1 LADTAYWNEEIE
13 TLPRRELE
21 ALQRDRLAEHLHLAY
36 AKSPYYR
43 GAFDAAGIHPRQLLT
58 LADLHKFPFTNK
70 QIERERQLAAP
81 LLGDMTAVTEDE
93 VVFVSASSGSTGVP
107 TVSPFTAQDFDT
119 WQDIEARL
127 FWMAGIRKSDRYVHA
142 LNFTLFVG
150 GPDVMGAQR
159 LGALCIWAGT
169 IPSDRLLYIMNAFR
183 PTVTWTT
190 PSYAWHL
197 GETAKAEGIDPA
209 RDLAIRRIIVA
220 GEPGGSIPGTR
231 KAIEDLWGAELFDF
245 YGISDIYG
253 ACAGQCSR
261 HDGLHLV
268 EDQILL
274 EVLDPANGQPVADGN
289 PGEMVLTTLQKR
301 ARPMIRFRTG
311 DIITADRSR
320 CACGRT
326 HVRIS
331 VIGRL
336 DDMFIVSGV
345 NVFPSD
351 VEHVIRRIPA
361 LTGEYRIRLYEEEH
375 LTRFDLEIEAG
386 DDAGGAQTLVET
398 VSDAIKA
405 RLGLRPK
412 RVTVFANG
420 TLPRTTHKAK
430 RVVDERKHDS

>member
-1 LADTAYWNEEIE
+1 MSATTIPTHSSVDRKEHILSYKAYWNEEIE

-21 ALQRDRLAEHLHLAY
+21 ALQRDRLAAHLQLAY
-36 AKSPYYR
+36 VKSPYYR
-43 GAFDAAGIHPRQLLT
+43 SAFDAAGIKPEDLLT
-58 LADLHKFPFTNK
+58 LTDLRKFPFTNK

-81 LLGDMTAVTEDE
+81 LLGDMTAATEEE
-93 VVFVSASSGSTGVP
+93 VVFVSSSSGSTGVP
-107 TVSPFTAQDFDT
+107 TVSPFTAEDFDQ

-127 FWMAGIRKSDRYVHA
+127 FWMAGIRPSDRYVHA

-150 GPDVMGAQR
+150 GPDVLGAQK

-169 IPSDRLLYIMNAFR
+169 IPSDRLLYIMKVFR

-197 GETAKAEGIDPA
+197 GETAKADGIDPA
-209 RDLAIRRIIVA
+209 RDLDIRRIIVA

-274 EVLDPANGQPVADGN
+274 EVLDPSTGQPVADGDQ
-289 PGEMVLTTLQKR
+289 GEMVLTTLLKR

-311 DIITADRSR
+311 GHHHCRPFALRLRPDPRSR
-320 CACGRT
+320 LRDRT
-326 HVRIS
+326 PRRYVHHL
-331 VIGRL
+331 GCQRL
-336 DDMFIVSGV
+336 
-345 NVFPSD
+345 P
-351 VEHVIRRIPA
+351 ERR
-361 LTGEYRIRLYEEEH
+361 G
-375 LTRFDLEIEAG
+375 TRHPPN
-386 DDAGGAQTLVET
+386 
-398 VSDAIKA
+398 S
-405 RLGLRPK
+405 
-412 RVTVFANG
+412 RVDG
-420 TLPRTTHKAK
+420 
-430 RVVDERKHDS
+430 

>member
-1 LADTAYWNEEIE
+1 MRTRDSIERNTLPYKAYWNEEIE

-21 ALQRDRLAEHLHLAY
+21 ALQRDRLASHLQLAY

-43 GAFDAAGIHPRQLLT
+43 SAFDAADVKPEHLLT
-58 LADLHKFPFTNK
+58 LADLRKFPFTNK
-70 QIERERQLAAP
+70 HIERERQLAAP

-107 TVSPFTAQDFDT
+107 TVSPFTAEDFET

-127 FWMAGIRKSDRYVHA
+127 FWMTGIRPSDRYVHA

-150 GPDVMGAQR
+150 GPDVIGAQK

-169 IPSDRLLYIMNAFR
+169 IPSDRLLYIMKAFQ

-253 ACAGQCSR
+253 ACAGQCPR
-261 HDGLHLV
+261 HEGLHLV

-274 EVLDPANGQPVADGN
+274 EVLDPSTGQPVADGSQ
-289 PGEMVLTTLQKR
+289 GEMVLTTLQKR

-311 DIITADRSR
+311 DIITANRSP
-320 CACGRT
+320 CAC
-326 HVRIS
+326 
-331 VIGRL
+331 
-336 DDMFIVSGV
+336 
-345 NVFPSD
+345 
-351 VEHVIRRIPA
+351 
-361 LTGEYRIRLYEEEH
+361 
-375 LTRFDLEIEAG
+375 
-386 DDAGGAQTLVET
+386 
-398 VSDAIKA
+398 
-405 RLGLRPK
+405 
-412 RVTVFANG
+412 
-420 TLPRTTHKAK
+420 
-430 RVVDERKHDS
+430 

>member
-1 LADTAYWNEEIE
+1 LADNAYWNEEIE

-21 ALQRDRLAEHLHLAY
+21 ALQRDRLAEHLQWAY
-36 AKSPYYR
+36 AKSSYYR
-43 GAFDAAGIHPRQLLT
+43 SAFDAAGVQPKDLLT
-58 LADLHKFPFTNK
+58 LADLRKFPFTNK

-169 IPSDRLLYIMNAFR
+169 IPSDRLLYIMKAFQ

-231 KAIEDLWGAELFDF
+231 QAIEYLWGAELFDF

-274 EVLDPANGQPVADGN
+274 EVLDPSTGQRVADGN
-289 PGEMVLTTLQKR
+289 QGEMVLTTLQKR

-311 DIITADRSR
+311 DVITADRSP

-351 VEHVIRRIPA
+351 VEYVIRQIPG
-361 LTGEYRIRLYEEEH
+361 LTGECRIRLYEEEH
-375 LTRFDLEIEAG
+375 LTRFDLEVEAG
-386 DDAGGAQTLVET
+386 SDAGRAETLVET
-398 VSDAIKA
+398 VSDAIKS

-412 RVTVFANG
+412 RVTLFAHG

-430 RVVDERKHDS
+430 RVVDERETNT